1 MKPLVM
7 QKNIN
12 VIILLMIVRSKFKK
26 IITNFVSSRGLQEH
40 QGYQVCLVEQGP
52 R

>member
-12 VIILLMIVRSKFKK
+12 VIILLMIVSKFEK